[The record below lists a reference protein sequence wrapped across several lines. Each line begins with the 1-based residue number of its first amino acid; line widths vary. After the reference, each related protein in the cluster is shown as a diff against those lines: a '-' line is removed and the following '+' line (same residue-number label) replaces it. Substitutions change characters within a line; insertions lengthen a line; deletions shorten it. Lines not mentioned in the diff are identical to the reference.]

1 MANTEMASTALF
13 YTLLVFIL
21 TAQVKSQGHCNAED
35 HCDGT
40 SLPEADN
47 IARVKTP
54 AYKLIYFNFEGRAE
68 AIRFIFAQA
77 GVAYEDKRLTSEEWA
92 QLKPTTQYGAVPVL
106 EVDGKQLAGSGP
118 IARFLAERFGLAG
131 SSDFENA
138 DIASI
143 HDVIVDLSQQLIKVR
158 FEEDE
163 TRKADLK
170 KALQEKHFPRYL
182 GALEKRASASPEGW
196 LWGTK
201 VTWPDFHFYLLVGHL
216 EKQVPDALKSYPALT
231 KLKTSVETL
240 PNIAKWIK
248 ERPQT
253 A

>member
-1 MANTEMASTALF
+1 M
-13 YTLLVFIL
+13 
-21 TAQVKSQGHCNAED
+21 
-35 HCDGT
+35 
-40 SLPEADN
+40 
-47 IARVKTP
+47 P
-54 AYKLIYFNFEGRAE
+54 AYKLIYFNAKARAE
-68 AIRFIFAQA
+68 TIRYIFAQA
-77 GVAYEDKRLTSEEWA
+77 GVAYEDKRLAGGSTGEEFA
-92 QLKPTTQYGAVPVL
+92 QLKPTTKYGALPLL

-118 IARFLAERFGLAG
+118 IARFVAERFGLAG

-143 HDVIVDLSQQLIKVR
+143 HDVIGDLAQQVMKVV
-158 FEEDE
+158 FEKDE

-170 KALQEKHFPRYL
+170 KALQETHLPRYL
-182 GALEKRASASPEGW
+182 GVLEKRASASPEGW

-201 VTWPDFHFYLLVGHL
+201 LTWPDFHFYLLLGHL
-216 EKQVPDALKSYPALT
+216 EQLVPDALKSYPALT

-253 A
+253 AF